1 MPATKRHP
9 TSFTEAFGNVLL
21 HRTGLSI
28 SEQLELHQDLLDQ
41 ELELALRLDG
51 FHGDVPLVIEDS
63 PAATQ
68 QGSTTTGGGGGGGGG
83 GGETKGKGKGKKVE
97 ATVPLETPSF
107 SQDLEELM
115 KLVQRLGP
123 RNPNLCSAA
132 FLKPFFKDLRLPEL
146 SVVSPLGEDISKF
159 TKLTYLDLSRN
170 NLTNIDQLPPNIKFL
185 KAYNNQVT
193 RVTCKSTQS
202 LVFLGLGYNPLG
214 EDALPKITK
223 RFPNLLSL
231 DLCFTRV
238 GSLEALKASGLPKLR
253 HLCLTGSPACLLPF
267 YRLTLLRELPLL
279 QALDGVATSEEEA
292 ADASLLPYE
301 MPQPAPEGEE
311 PPEAAVAS
319 GGGDGWLRLR
329 LELGKLRQHHGLL
342 LEALGPL
349 EAPPTPADLP
359 DGEEE
364 DKPKRDPLAERCG
377 QQGEI
382 QLSFQLPDGSWILS
396 STVKLAKKTYEVE
409 EGEPAPPVVLKDA
422 LKLHRVKQDSGQ
434 HLSFDLD
441 LRRGGLLSREAEAI
455 GMCDSK
461 GSEARGLLDLCE
473 WLRTGLPVKLWYLP
487 PLPSPPPPAPAEEGD
502 AGAADAGA
510 ETAETAEPAQPLQ
523 RPAPVALGGCV
534 VPLESAFLHRTG
546 QEVLSEGVREAGMLP
561 ASPEPWRHEVSDLQL
576 VIMSQWLAPE
586 TQVPAIKGKAGNDG
600 TRTANCAL
608 LDLAVTLYAKPPPTE
623 EPPESEEEAV
633 APPEQPKGKAKAK
646 AKGKK

>member
-1 MPATKRHP
+1 MPATKTQP
-9 TSFTEAFGNVLL
+9 ISFTEAFGNVLL

-28 SEQLELHQDLLDQ
+28 SERLELHQDLLDQ

-51 FHGDVPLVIEDS
+51 FHGDAPLVVEDT
-63 PAATQ
+63 PAAPT
-68 QGSTTTGGGGGGGGG
+68 SS
-83 GGETKGKGKGKKVE
+83 GGETKGKGKGKKTE
-97 ATVPLETPSF
+97 TTVPLETPSF

-146 SVVSPLGEDISKF
+146 SLVSPLGEDISKF
-159 TKLTYLDLSRN
+159 TTLTYLDLSRN
-170 NLTNIDQLPPNIKFL
+170 NLTDIDQLPPNIKFL
-185 KAYNNQVT
+185 KAYNNKVT
-193 RVTCKSTQS
+193 RVTCKCTQS
-202 LVFLGLGYNPLG
+202 LAYLGLGYNPLG
-214 EDALPKITK
+214 EDALPQITK

-238 GSLEALKASGLPKLR
+238 ASLEAIKAPGLQKLR

-279 QALDGVATSEEEA
+279 QALDGVTTSEEEA
-292 ADASLLPYE
+292 GDASLLPCE
-301 MPQPAPEGEE
+301 MPQPAAEGEE
-311 PPEAAVAS
+311 SLEPEPAVAP
-319 GGGDGWLRLR
+319 GGGQGWLRLR

-349 EAPPTPADLP
+349 ETSPEPAETPDG
-359 DGEEE
+359 GEEE

-377 QQGEI
+377 QAGEI

-409 EGEPAPPVVLKDA
+409 EGEPAPPVELKDA
-422 LKLHRVKQDSGQ
+422 LKLARVKQDSGE

-441 LRRGGLLSREAEAI
+441 LRQGGLCSSEAKA
-455 GMCDSK
+455 
-461 GSEARGLLDLCE
+461 SEARGLLDLCQ
-473 WLRTGLPVKLWYLP
+473 WLRTGVPVKLWYLP
-487 PLPSPPPPAPAEEGD
+487 PLPPPPPPTPAQEAE
-502 AGAADAGA
+502 AGGADAGA
-510 ETAETAEPAQPLQ
+510 EDSATPEPAQPPQ

-534 VPLESAFLHRTG
+534 VPLESAFLQRTG
-546 QEVLSEGVREAGMLP
+546 QEMLSAGVREAGMLP
-561 ASPEPWRHEVSDLQL
+561 ASPEPWRHEASDLQL
-576 VIMSQWLAPE
+576 VTMAQWLAPE
-586 TQVPAIKGKAGNDG
+586 TQVPSIKGKAGNDAA
-600 TRTANCAL
+600 RTANCAL
-608 LDLAVTLYAKPPPTE
+608 LDLSVTLYAKPPPTE